1 MWKKIKQ
8 ILRKLAG
15 KDLPKSVT
23 EQPEPRYLFRDE
35 PPDINIEKAI
45 IQRARE
51 EWLPQPTKTDVAEDM
66 HRTEAEESLRGT
78 PYDRDSIEEKEQRMR
93 EEWLPKPTTKRKTRD
108 KSHRPPAAEH
118 DIGELMK
125 GKGTT
130 SKRYRKTIKESPQL
144 KIEEEEDDA

>member
-1 MWKKIKQ
+1 MGIPKEKNNMTLWKKIKQ

-23 EQPEPRYLFRDE
+23 KQPEPRYLFRDE

-51 EWLPQPTKTDVAEDM
+51 EWLPQPT
-66 HRTEAEESLRGT
+66 
-78 PYDRDSIEEKEQRMR
+78 
-93 EEWLPKPTTKRKTRD
+93 TKRKTRD

-125 GKGTT
+125 GKGGRH
-130 SKRYRKTIKESPQL
+130 SSYYHKTIKQSPGT
-144 KIEEEEDDA
+144 KIEEEEN

>member
-1 MWKKIKQ
+1 MAETTKLTWDQLKAKIKKT
-8 ILRKLAG
+8 LRQLCG

-23 EQPEPRYLFRDE
+23 KQPEPRYLFRDE

-51 EWLPQPTKTDVAEDM
+51 EWLPQPT
-66 HRTEAEESLRGT
+66 
-78 PYDRDSIEEKEQRMR
+78 
-93 EEWLPKPTTKRKTRD
+93 TKRKTRD

-125 GKGTT
+125 HKG
-130 SKRYRKTIKESPQL
+130 SKRQL
-144 KIEEEEDDA
+144 KQYITSTKAHLGPEEED